1 MTSDESTEE
10 IQQII
15 SSPDRLVRAIFS
27 GRRRNMQP
35 DFEKVEL
42 RPVKMRDKLLLQ
54 MTTVD
59 GSKSKTTNIDFGD
72 FDALAML
79 ESGFAN
85 CLVEST
91 ELTLTIRF
99 TKKGTPLI
107 HRSKRALPQ
116 VTSHDRQKSRLLDP
130 GSDFLMKIGIS
141 DRNGSVRPSMRDKY
155 IQIEEFLRILMPTLR
170 DEISTG
176 RLHNPTQ
183 QEPLR

>member
-1 MTSDESTEE
+1 MASEESTEE
-10 IQQII
+10 IQRII

-35 DFEKVEL
+35 EFERVEL
-42 RPVKMRDKLLLQ
+42 RPVKMRDRLLLQ

-59 GSKSKTTNIDFGD
+59 GSKSKTTNTDFGS

-99 TKKGTPLI
+99 TK
-107 HRSKRALPQ
+107 
-116 VTSHDRQKSRLLDP
+116 
-130 GSDFLMKIGIS
+130 
-141 DRNGSVRPSMRDKY
+141 
-155 IQIEEFLRILMPTLR
+155 
-170 DEISTG
+170 
-176 RLHNPTQ
+176 
-183 QEPLR
+183 